1 MTSCGVL
8 ARRGFAKF
16 ALAVGC
22 MALASCTPPEGKD
35 FYQGKTVHVVVGYE
49 PGGGYDSYARLLAKH
64 MAKYIPGRPSIVA
77 QNMPG
82 GGGIGAANYLYNVA
96 RKDGTVWGGV
106 DRNVAVEPILY
117 GKESTAPYENP
128 LVFNWIGSLNT
139 EIGVATVWSATGIK
153 SWQELLTRPTIVSME
168 SSRGGVAGRAL
179 NNILGTKFEQICC
192 YGSDSNQNLALERG
206 EVEGR
211 VGWSWSSLRASN
223 MEWLRDGKITI
234 LMQVGLKKNP
244 GIPGDP
250 PLVLDLAKTEKDR
263 QALKIIF
270 ANQSMGRPFVMPGG
284 VPPERLAEVRKAFWE
299 MVKDPAFLAE
309 AERRH
314 LEVSDPMS
322 GEEVQ
327 ALLKD
332 VYSSPQE
339 AVAAAQ
345 NAMKRGEFKMINNP
359 KE

>member
-1 MTSCGVL
+1 MRARAVLTSLVTAGL
-8 ARRGFAKF
+8 LTAS
-16 ALAVGC
+16 ALT
-22 MALASCTPPEGKD
+22 ASAQQKD
-35 FYQGKTVHVVVGYE
+35 FFAGKTVDLYITQDAGT
-49 PGGGYDSYARLLAKH
+49 GYDLYSRL
-64 MAKYIPGRPSIVA
+64 MAD
-77 QNMPG
+77 
-82 GGGIGAANYLYNVA
+82 GIGKFLPGKPTIIPRNMQGAAGMRVMGFLLQVA

-179 NNILGTKFEQICC
+179 NNTLGTKFEQICC

>member
-1 MTSCGVL
+1 MRARAVLTSLVTAGL
-8 ARRGFAKF
+8 LTAS
-16 ALAVGC
+16 ALT
-22 MALASCTPPEGKD
+22 ASAQQKD
-35 FYQGKTVHVVVGYE
+35 FFAGKTVDLYITQDAGT
-49 PGGGYDSYARLLAKH
+49 GYDLYSRL
-64 MAKYIPGRPSIVA
+64 MAD
-77 QNMPG
+77 
-82 GGGIGAANYLYNVA
+82 GIGKFLPGKPTIIPRNMQGAAGMRVMGFLLQVA

>member
-1 MTSCGVL
+1 MRARAVLTSLVTAGL
-8 ARRGFAKF
+8 LTAS
-16 ALAVGC
+16 ALT
-22 MALASCTPPEGKD
+22 ASAQQKD
-35 FYQGKTVHVVVGYE
+35 FFAGKTVDLYITQDAGT
-49 PGGGYDSYARLLAKH
+49 GYDLYSRL
-64 MAKYIPGRPSIVA
+64 MAD
-77 QNMPG
+77 
-82 GGGIGAANYLYNVA
+82 GIGKFLPGKPTIIPRNMQGAAGMRVMGFLLQVA

-339 AVAAAQ
+339 AFAAAQ